1 MKWVRV
7 ESSSGAS
14 VCSAEVANG
23 WWTRF
28 WGLMGRKQLP
38 EGLGLW
44 IKPSSSVHTSFMRF
58 PIDLVY
64 LSGENEVVKICT
76 RVRPWRLSFGGR
88 GAETVLELAPGALE
102 RVQLRIGERLTI
114 GPIAGPMDSPTDPP
128 GQVSATAG
136 DVAP

>member
-1 MKWVRV
+1 MKRIRL

-14 VCSAEVANG
+14 VCSAEVADG
-23 WWTRF
+23 LWTRF

-64 LSGENEVVKICT
+64 LSDENEVLKICT
-76 RVRPWRLSFGGR
+76 RVRPWRFSFGGR
-88 GAETVLELAPGALE
+88 GAKTVLELAPGALE
-102 RVQLRIGERLTI
+102 RVNLHIGERLTI
-114 GPIAGPMDSPTDPP
+114 APIEGPMDSPTELP
-128 GQVSATAG
+128 GQGPAAAG
-136 DVAP
+136 EVAQ